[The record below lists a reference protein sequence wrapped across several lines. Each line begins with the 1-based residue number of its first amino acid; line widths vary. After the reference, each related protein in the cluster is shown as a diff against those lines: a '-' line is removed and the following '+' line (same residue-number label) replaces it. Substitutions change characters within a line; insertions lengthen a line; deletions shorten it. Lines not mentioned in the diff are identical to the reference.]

1 VDTKLGERIER
12 AAVVLKAAGA
22 RAVYV
27 FGSAA
32 SGELREGSDI
42 DLAVS
47 GLPPERFFEAM
58 AKAGDVLDREFDL
71 VDLDEDC
78 PFTRYLEEEG
88 ELQRVE

>member
-1 VDTKLGERIER
+1 VDTKLRERIER
-12 AAVVLKAAGA
+12 AALVLKAAGA
-22 RAVYV
+22 QAVYV

-32 SGELREGSDI
+32 SGELREGSDV

-47 GLPPERFFEAM
+47 GLPPDGFFVAM
-58 AKAGDVLDREFDL
+58 AKAGDVLDRELDL

-78 PFTRYLEEEG
+78 PFTRYLKEGG